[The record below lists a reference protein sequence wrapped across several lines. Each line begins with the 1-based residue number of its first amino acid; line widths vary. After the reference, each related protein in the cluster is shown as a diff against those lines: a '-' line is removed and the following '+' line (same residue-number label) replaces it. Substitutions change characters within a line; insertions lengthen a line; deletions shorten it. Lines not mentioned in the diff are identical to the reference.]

1 MNRAGRV
8 SFAGVFLKW
17 QFNHQGFLLVEA
29 GETLN
34 KIRQLWQK
42 FMAQ

>member
-17 QFNHQGFLLVEA
+17 QFNHQGLCWLRPEK
-29 GETLN
+29 TLN

-42 FMAQ
+42 FKAQ